1 MNKIKFTD
9 WQNMAL
15 KKDTEAILKKLN
27 SHEPIFFSL
36 CWEIVIAIGVVIVDH
51 LFDTEKVGPMIWII
65 VAGGALLPAII
76 ILLYKLISWSSTI
89 VRVKRGNYSIRDFI
103 NTFDNNICNFA
114 MTSDSYCHLLDNLQT
129 EGNQEKVFL
138 YQEGCYY
145 NNKAIQELYKMKP
158 VISKVFSKDINK
170 AAKKRLIAL
179 YRLESLLQIMRNNEN
194 KLNEKVNNFSESA
207 ISSQKEMNII
217 YADMINSFIN
227 DLNQIF
233 QTEISLF
240 TCD

>member
-15 KKDTEAILKKLN
+15 KKDTETILKKLN

-65 VAGGALLPAII
+65 VAGGALLPAIF

-103 NTFDNNICNFA
+103 NTFDNNICYFA